1 MRRTAAGW
9 DGRRAVPDNLVAVT
23 STATAIAPRPALSLA
38 RAATTLALLMGL
50 QPVTTDM
57 YLPAFPLLTRE
68 LGAGMAAAQLTMSA
82 LILAFG
88 AAQLVWGPLADRH
101 GRRPVLLLGLGL
113 YALAGAG
120 CVVAGSI
127 EALVVW
133 RTLQGAAMAAAVVC
147 ARAIVRDL
155 YEPVQGAQVMSLS
168 LTGLGVIALASP
180 LLGGAVAHAIGW
192 RGALALAAVVG
203 LATLAW
209 VAWKLPETLARRN
222 PQALNPRLL
231 LLSWWAIARHPVFT
245 AWALLMAS
253 TYGGLFTLLAGSS
266 FVYIDVLGLSP
277 AAYGLAMAAGSLS
290 YIAGTLVCRRWIS
303 RVGLAGT
310 VARGGC
316 FTLAGGALGVAL
328 VLAGLSHWAMV
339 LLPQCLY
346 LFGHGLH
353 QPCGQVG
360 VVGPFAAQAGTAS
373 ALAGF
378 VLALV
383 AFGVGRWL
391 GVALDGSVAPL
402 LLGLGFW
409 SLATSLIAW
418 TLVRRALR

>member
-1 MRRTAAGW
+1 MSVVSPAGI
-9 DGRRAVPDNLVAVT
+9 GPA
-23 STATAIAPRPALSLA
+23 RPAVSLPL
-38 RAATTLALLMGL
+38 AAVTLALLMGL

-68 LGAGMAAAQLTMSA
+68 LGAGMAQAQLTMSA

-88 AAQLVWGPLADRH
+88 VAQLVWGPLADRL
-101 GRRPVLLLGLGL
+101 GRRPVLLLGLAL
-113 YALAGAG
+113 YALASAG
-120 CVVAGSI
+120 CVLAGSI

-133 RTLQGAAMAAAVVC
+133 RALQGAAMAAAVVC

-155 YEPVQGAQVMSLS
+155 YEPVQGAQVMSLA

-180 LLGGAVAHAIGW
+180 LLGGVMANAVGW
-192 RGALALAAVVG
+192 RGALALVAAIG

-209 VAWKLPETLARRN
+209 VALKLPETLARPN
-222 PQALNPRLL
+222 PQALQWRVLL
-231 LLSWWAIARHPVFT
+231 PTWVTIARHPVFG
-245 AWALLMAS
+245 AWALLVAC

-277 AAYGLAMAAGSLS
+277 AAYGFAMAAGSLA
-290 YIAGTLVCRRWIS
+290 YIAGTLVCRRWIP
-303 RVGLAGT
+303 RFGLAGA
-310 VARGGC
+310 VGRGGI
-316 FTLAGGALGVAL
+316 FTLAGGALGVVL
-328 VLAGLSHWAMV
+328 VLAGVSHWAAV
-339 LLPQCLY
+339 LVPQCLY

-353 QPCGQVG
+353 QPCGQAG
-360 VVGPFAAQAGTAS
+360 VVAPFPAQAGAAS

-402 LLGLGFW
+402 MWGLGFW
-409 SLATSLIAW
+409 ALATSTIAW
-418 TLVRRALR
+418 TLVRRALA

>member
-1 MRRTAAGW
+1 MSSATPAGLAAAPP
-9 DGRRAVPDNLVAVT
+9 AVPL
-23 STATAIAPRPALSLA
+23 AL
-38 RAATTLALLMGL
+38 AAATLALLMGL

-88 AAQLVWGPLADRH
+88 LAQLVWGPLADRF
-101 GRRPVLLLGLGL
+101 GRRPVLLLGLAL
-113 YALAGAG
+113 YALASAG
-120 CVVAGSI
+120 CVLAGSI
-127 EALVVW
+127 EALVAW

-155 YEPVQGAQVMSLS
+155 YEPVQGAQVMSLA

-180 LLGGAVAHAIGW
+180 LLGGATAHAFGW
-192 RGALALAAVVG
+192 RGALALVALIG
-203 LATLAW
+203 LGTLAW
-209 VAWKLPETLARRN
+209 VAWRLPETLRRPN
-222 PQALNPRLL
+222 RQALRPAVLL
-231 LLSWWAIARHPVFT
+231 PTWLAIARHPVFV
-245 AWALLMAS
+245 AWALLVAA

-277 AAYGLAMAAGSLS
+277 AAYGGAMAVGCLA
-290 YIAGTLVCRRWIS
+290 YIAGTVVCRRWIV
-303 RVGLAGT
+303 RFGMAGA
-310 VARGGC
+310 VARGGV
-316 FTLAGGALGVAL
+316 FTLAGGALGVGL
-328 VLAGLSHWAMV
+328 VLGGVSHWAAV
-339 LLPQCLY
+339 LVPQCLY

-353 QPCGQVG
+353 QPCGQAG
-360 VVGPFAAQAGTAS
+360 VVAPFPAQAGAAS

-391 GVALDGSVAPL
+391 GVALDGTIAPL
-402 LLGLGFW
+402 LAGLGFW
-409 SLATSLIAW
+409 ALVTSTIAW

>member
-1 MRRTAAGW
+1 MSPTTADRAPPA
-9 DGRRAVPDNLVAVT
+9 RPAVPLAL
-23 STATAIAPRPALSLA
+23 AAI
-38 RAATTLALLMGL
+38 TLALLMGL

-88 AAQLVWGPLADRH
+88 VGQLLWGPLADRL
-101 GRRPVLLLGLGL
+101 GRRPVLLAGLAL
-113 YALAGAG
+113 YALASLG
-120 CVVAGSI
+120 CTLAASI
-127 EALVVW
+127 EALVLW

-155 YEPVQGAQVMSLS
+155 YEPVQGAQVMSLA
-168 LTGLGVIALASP
+168 LTGLGLIALASP
-180 LLGGAVAHAIGW
+180 LLGGAAAHAVGW
-192 RGALALAAVVG
+192 RGALALVAAVG

-209 VAWKLPETLARRN
+209 VAWRLPETLAA
-222 PQALNPRLL
+222 PNPRALQPAVLL
-231 LLSWWAIARHPVFT
+231 RTWWGIARHPVFR
-245 AWALLMAS
+245 AWALLVAA

-277 AAYGLAMAAGSLS
+277 AAYGLAMAAGSLA
-290 YIAGTLVCRRWIS
+290 YIAGTVVCRRWIT
-303 RVGLAGT
+303 RHGLAGA
-310 VARGGC
+310 VARGGF
-316 FTLAGGALGVAL
+316 FTLAGGTLGVAL
-328 VLAGLSHWAMV
+328 VLAGVQHWAAV

-353 QPCGQVG
+353 QPCGQAG
-360 VVGPFAAQAGTAS
+360 VVAPFPAQAGAAS

-391 GVALDGSVAPL
+391 GVALDGRVAPL
-402 LLGLGFW
+402 MGGLGFW
-409 SLATSLIAW
+409 ALATSLIAW
-418 TLVRRALR
+418 TLVRRALAPR

>member
-1 MRRTAAGW
+1 MSSATPATG
-9 DGRRAVPDNLVAVT
+9 L
-23 STATAIAPRPALSLA
+23 ATARPVVSLA
-38 RAATTLALLMGL
+38 LAATTLALLMGL

-88 AAQLVWGPLADRH
+88 VAQLVWGPLADRF
-101 GRRPVLLLGLGL
+101 GRRPVLLLGLAL
-113 YALAGAG
+113 YAMASAG
-120 CVVAGSI
+120 CVMAGSI
-127 EALVVW
+127 EALIVW

-155 YEPVQGAQVMSLS
+155 YEPVQGAQVMSLA

-180 LLGGAVAHAIGW
+180 LLGGAAAHAIGW
-192 RGALALAAVVG
+192 RGALGLVALVG

-209 VAWKLPETLARRN
+209 VAWQLPETLLRRN
-222 PQALNPRLL
+222 PQATQPAV
-231 LLSWWAIARHPVFT
+231 LLSTWRGIARHPVFL
-245 AWALLMAS
+245 AWALLVAA

-266 FVYIDVLGLSP
+266 FIYIDVLGLSP
-277 AAYGLAMAAGSLS
+277 AAYGMAMAAGSLA
-290 YIAGTLVCRRWIS
+290 YIAGTVVCRRWIG
-303 RVGLAGT
+303 RHGLAGA
-310 VARGGC
+310 VARGAF
-316 FTLAGGALGVAL
+316 FTLAGGALAVGL
-328 VLAGLSHWAMV
+328 VLAGVVHWAAV
-339 LLPQCLY
+339 LVPQCLY

-353 QPCGQVG
+353 QPCGQAG
-360 VVGPFAAQAGTAS
+360 VVAPFPAQAGAAS

-402 LLGLGFW
+402 MLGLGFW
-409 SLATSLIAW
+409 ALVTSTIAW
-418 TLVRRALR
+418 TLVRRALA

>member
-1 MRRTAAGW
+1 MS
-9 DGRRAVPDNLVAVT
+9 PT
-23 STATAIAPRPALSLA
+23 STARGAAAAPAVPLAL
-38 RAATTLALLMGL
+38 AAATLALLMGL

-68 LGAGMAAAQLTMSA
+68 LGASMAAAQLTMAA

-88 AAQLVWGPLADRH
+88 VGQLVWGPLADRH
-101 GRRPVLLLGLGL
+101 GRRPVLLAGLAL
-113 YALAGAG
+113 YALASLG
-120 CVVAGSI
+120 CVFAASI
-127 EALVVW
+127 EALVLW

-155 YEPVQGAQVMSLS
+155 YEPVQGAQVMSLA

-180 LLGGAVAHAIGW
+180 LLGGAVAHAVGW
-192 RGALALAAVVG
+192 RGALALVALIG
-203 LATLAW
+203 LLTLAW
-209 VAWKLPETLARRN
+209 VAWRLPETLARPN
-222 PQALNPRLL
+222 PQALQPAVLL
-231 LLSWWAIARHPVFT
+231 RTWRGIARHPVFL
-245 AWALLMAS
+245 AWALLVAA

-277 AAYGLAMAAGSLS
+277 AAYGLAMATGSLA
-290 YIAGTLVCRRWIS
+290 YIAGTVVCRGWI
-303 RVGLAGT
+303 RHHGLAGA
-310 VARGGC
+310 VARGGF

-328 VLAGLSHWAMV
+328 VLAGVQHWAAV
-339 LLPQCLY
+339 LVPQCLY

-353 QPCGQVG
+353 QPCGQAG
-360 VVGPFAAQAGTAS
+360 VVAPFPAQAGAAS

-391 GVALDGSVAPL
+391 GVALDGRVAPL
-402 LLGLGFW
+402 MWGLGFW
-409 SLATSLIAW
+409 ALATSTIAW
-418 TLVRRALR
+418 TLVRRALAAP